1 MASEPMRDPLT
12 VLDAWREQGA
22 DGLDPLRFRFIEAL
36 ALRAAGHDGEARRLL
51 DDRLR
56 GLMQAYGDAIERAA
70 CPAGTAPAASASA
83 SPLASLVDA
92 LASRAPTAIEPAFI
106 DYFRDTWTRVSA
118 VRQVRQSLEHVPE
131 NAGPLNSSHLVHRAL
146 SLMRQ
151 QSPGYLE
158 QFLSYVDALS
168 WLEQIVP
175 ASAPAAG
182 ETPRVGVVKKGV
194 RSKPRGR
201 R

>member
-1 MASEPMRDPLT
+1 MGSEPMRDPLT

-22 DGLDPLRFRFIEAL
+22 DRLDPVRFRFMEAL
-36 ALRAAGHDGEARRLL
+36 AERAGGHDGEARRLL

-56 GLMQAYGDAIERAA
+56 GLVDAYGEVVERAA
-70 CPAGTAPAASASA
+70 CRAGTAPAAGTRA

-92 LASRAPTAIEPAFI
+92 LASRVPAAAEPAFI

-182 ETPRVGVVKKGV
+182 EAPRAGGVKKGV
-194 RSKPRGR
+194 RGKPRGR